1 MNCSVC
7 GNGLSADSR
16 FCPRCGAPIATPAQP
31 GSSYPQPLPYL
42 PYDRVARNIQGLGIL
57 WLVYA
62 GLRIFSGLFGVM
74 ILHGIFGHHFGNS
87 DFNLGWN
94 PFGTMWLA
102 SLWPIALFSLLTSVC
117 CILLT
122 GYALLTRQPWGRI
135 FAIIFGILALIH
147 LPLGTALGIYT
158 LWVLAP
164 GVSGD
169 EYAAIADAHH
179 RSRP

>member
-1 MNCSVC
+1 MNCSAC
-7 GNGLSADSR
+7 GNALAPDAR
-16 FCPRCGAPIATPAQP
+16 FCPRCGSQTLSQQQP
-31 GSSYPQPLPYL
+31 GFAYPQPSMA
-42 PYDRVARNIQGLGIL
+42 YDRVSRNIQGLGIL

-62 GLRIFSGLFGVM
+62 GLRIFSGLFGVL
-74 ILHGIFGHHFGNS
+74 ILHGLFGRHFGNS
-87 DFNLGWN
+87 DFNLGWS
-94 PFGTMWLA
+94 PFGSMWLA
-102 SLWPIALFSLLTSVC
+102 SLWPMALFSLLTSVC

-158 LWVLAP
+158 LWVLSP

-169 EYAAIADAHH
+169 EYAALADQQHKA
-179 RSRP
+179 RT

>member
-7 GNGLSADSR
+7 GNALSADAR
-16 FCPRCGAPIATPAQP
+16 FCPRCGNQIVTQPQPPPA
-31 GSSYPQPLPYL
+31 YPQPSVNL
-42 PYDRVARNIQGLGIL
+42 PYDRVSRNIQGLGIL

-62 GLRIFSGLFGVM
+62 GLRIFSGLFGVLV
-74 ILHGIFGHHFGNS
+74 LHGLFGHHFGNS
-87 DFNLGWN
+87 DFNLGWS
-94 PFGTMWLA
+94 PFGSMWLA
-102 SLWPIALFSLLTSVC
+102 SLWPMALFSLLTSVC

-122 GYALLTRQPWGRI
+122 GYALLTRQPWGRV

-164 GVSGD
+164 TLSGD
-169 EYAAIADAHH
+169 EYAALADAQH
-179 RSRP
+179 RPRP

>member
-1 MNCSVC
+1 MNCSAC
-7 GNGLSADSR
+7 GNALAPDAR
-16 FCPRCGAPIATPAQP
+16 FCPRCGSQTLSQQQP
-31 GSSYPQPLPYL
+31 GFAYPQPSMA
-42 PYDRVARNIQGLGIL
+42 YDRVSRNIQGLGIL

-62 GLRIFSGLFGVM
+62 GLRIFSGLFGVL
-74 ILHGIFGHHFGNS
+74 ILHGLFGRHFGNS
-87 DFNLGWN
+87 DFNLGWS
-94 PFGTMWLA
+94 PFGSMWLA
-102 SLWPIALFSLLTSVC
+102 SLWPMALFSLLTSVC

-122 GYALLTRQPWGRI
+122 GYALLTRHPWGRI

-169 EYAAIADAHH
+169 EYAALADQQHKA
-179 RSRP
+179 RT

>member
-1 MNCSVC
+1 MNCSAC
-7 GNGLSADSR
+7 GNPLSLDAR
-16 FCPRCGAPIATPAQP
+16 FCPRCGSQTLFQHQP
-31 GSSYPQPLPYL
+31 GSAYPQPPMV
-42 PYDRVARNIQGLGIL
+42 YDRVSRNIQGLGIL

-62 GLRIFSGLFGVM
+62 GLRIFSGLFGVL
-74 ILHGIFGHHFGNS
+74 ILHGLFGNHFGNT
-87 DFNLGWN
+87 DFNLGWS
-94 PFGTMWLA
+94 PFGSMWLA
-102 SLWPIALFSLLTSVC
+102 SLWPMALFSLLTSVC

-169 EYAAIADAHH
+169 EYAALADAQHKA
-179 RSRP
+179 

>member
-1 MNCSVC
+1 MICSAC
-7 GNGLSADSR
+7 GNPLSPDAR
-16 FCPRCGAPIATPAQP
+16 FCPRCGGQTLFQPQP
-31 GSSYPQPLPYL
+31 GSPYPQPPM
-42 PYDRVARNIQGLGIL
+42 PYDRVSRNIQGLGIL

-62 GLRIFSGLFGVM
+62 ALRIFSGVFGVL
-74 ILHGIFGHHFGNS
+74 ILHGLFGHHFGNS
-87 DFNLGWN
+87 DFNLGWS
-94 PFGTMWLA
+94 PFGSMWLA
-102 SLWPIALFSLLTSVC
+102 NLWPMALFSLLTGVC

-164 GVSGD
+164 GASGD
-169 EYAAIADAHH
+169 EYAALTDAQH
-179 RSRP
+179 RR

>member
-1 MNCSVC
+1 MNCSAC
-7 GNGLSADSR
+7 GNPLSPDAR
-16 FCPRCGAPIATPAQP
+16 FCPRCGGQTFFHQQP
-31 GSSYPQPLPYL
+31 GSASPQPPMA
-42 PYDRVARNIQGLGIL
+42 YDRVSRNIHGLGIL

-62 GLRIFSGLFGVM
+62 GLRIFSGLFGVL
-74 ILHGIFGHHFGNS
+74 ILHGIFGSHFGNS
-87 DFNLGWN
+87 DFNLGWS
-94 PFGTMWLA
+94 PFGSMWLA
-102 SLWPIALFSLLTSVC
+102 SLWPMALFSLLTSVC

-169 EYAAIADAHH
+169 EYAALADAQHKA
-179 RSRP
+179 

>member
-1 MNCSVC
+1 MNCSAC
-7 GNGLSADSR
+7 GNILSPDAR
-16 FCPRCGAPIATPAQP
+16 FCPRCGGQVLFQQQQGPT
-31 GSSYPQPLPYL
+31 YPLPPL
-42 PYDRVARNIQGLGIL
+42 AYDRVSRNIQGLGIL

-62 GLRIFSGLFGVM
+62 GLRIFSGVFGVL
-74 ILHGIFGHHFGNS
+74 ILHGLFGRHFGNS
-87 DFNLGWN
+87 DFNLGWS
-94 PFGTMWLA
+94 PFGSMWLA
-102 SLWPIALFSLLTSVC
+102 SLWPMALFSLLTSVC

-164 GVSGD
+164 SLSGD
-169 EYAAIADAHH
+169 EYAALADAQHKT
-179 RSRP
+179 RA

>member
-1 MNCSVC
+1 MNCSAC
-7 GNGLSADSR
+7 GNALAPDAR
-16 FCPRCGAPIATPAQP
+16 FCPRCGSQTLSQQQP
-31 GSSYPQPLPYL
+31 GFAYPQPSMA
-42 PYDRVARNIQGLGIL
+42 YDRVSRNIQGLGIL

-62 GLRIFSGLFGVM
+62 GLRIFSGLFGVL
-74 ILHGIFGHHFGNS
+74 ILHGLFGRHFGNS
-87 DFNLGWN
+87 DFNLGWS
-94 PFGTMWLA
+94 PFGSMWLA
-102 SLWPIALFSLLTSVC
+102 SLWPMALFSLLTSVC

-169 EYAAIADAHH
+169 EYAALADQQHKA
-179 RSRP
+179 RT